1 MRMGSVLAGQKAALW
16 KARNLKLQFQ
26 LWGGSNDCG
35 PKTSGSQL
43 GVELQFV
50 GGAYQKCQKVDEAAT
65 DKTAF

>member
-50 GGAYQKCQKVDEAAT
+50 GGA
-65 DKTAF
+65 